1 MKTLLMLAVLSL
13 SARAAETKMPPAVA
27 AARFY
32 AQARTINA
40 LVFSHRVIT
49 ERVVE
54 YAEKSNF
61 QAMFYSSSMAGNLDF
76 HTNGNKLTQ
85 AVADL
90 PAKPSPDAASRTL
103 MALADQELAEAEKNS
118 TEATA
123 RVDGAREKIN
133 QNETA
138 TPSSERGGV
147 PSAKHMFD
155 MLLWPVHNLPIA
167 QARAAATRKAPAAK
181 KP

>member
-13 SARAAETKMPPAVA
+13 SARAAETKMAPAVA

-32 AQARTINA
+32 AQAKTINA

-61 QAMFYSSSMAGNLDF
+61 QAMFYSSSMAGNLDLG
-76 HTNGNKLTQ
+76 TNGQRLAQ
-85 AVADL
+85 AAADL
-90 PAKPSPDAASRTL
+90 PAKPSPDATSKTL
-103 MALADQELAEAEKNS
+103 LALADQELAEAEKNR

-123 RVDGAREKIN
+123 RIDGAREKID

-138 TPSSERGGV
+138 TTSSERGGV
-147 PSAKHMFD
+147 PSAKHMID
-155 MLLWPVHNLPIA
+155 MLLWPVRNLPIA
-167 QARAAATRKAPAAK
+167 QVRAAAAGKR
-181 KP
+181 